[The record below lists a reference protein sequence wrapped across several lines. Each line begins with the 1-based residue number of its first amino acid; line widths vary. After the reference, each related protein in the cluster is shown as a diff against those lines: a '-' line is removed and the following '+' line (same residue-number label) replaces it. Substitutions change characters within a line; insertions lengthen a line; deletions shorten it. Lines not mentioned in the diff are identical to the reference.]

1 MLRIVS
7 TFECFSPF
15 RLAELLYTGKSNQK
29 NLGTIKNS
37 NLCTE
42 IIEYSAPDEVAVC
55 NLASIALPTFIKDG
69 VYNFQKLHDVTKV
82 VARNLNKVID
92 VNFYP
97 VKEAQNSNFRH
108 RPIGIG
114 VQGLADA
121 FMALRMPF
129 DSPDARRLNKD
140 IFETIYH
147 AALEAS
153 CELAKEEGHYQSFP
167 GSPASQGELQFD
179 LWGVTPSDRWDW
191 ATAKANIRK
200 HGLRN
205 SLLLAPMPTAS
216 TSQILGFNECFEPY
230 TSNIYTR
237 RVLAG
242 EFQIVNPWLLR
253 ELVDLGYWNEDLK
266 NLIIAHQ
273 GSVQHIPFLPDEIKA
288 IYRTVWEISQKS
300 IIDMSAD
307 RGAFIDQSQSLN
319 IHLQSP
325 TFAQLTS
332 MHFYGWKK
340 GLKTGMYYLRTKAAV
355 GAIQFTVSKEIQ
367 EKAKAQQA
375 LKQNGRVP
383 SPAPIAVS
391 PIESVPVAAA
401 VSTPVKMPLQP
412 VTNGIK
418 ANGGGVEDIT
428 KGVGKMATSLVGAG
442 ADTTPLSVKVKDVD
456 ANKENDQE
464 ITYEEALKRREEK
477 EKAQAV
483 LMCSLENKEVCLAS
497 PTCVQLVD

>member
-1 MLRIVS
+1 M
-7 TFECFSPF
+7 
-15 RLAELLYTGKSNQK
+15 
-29 NLGTIKNS
+29 
-37 NLCTE
+37 
-42 IIEYSAPDEVAVC
+42 
-55 NLASIALPTFIKDG
+55 
-69 VYNFQKLHDVTKV
+69 
-82 VARNLNKVID
+82 
-92 VNFYP
+92 
-97 VKEAQNSNFRH
+97 
-108 RPIGIG
+108 
-114 VQGLADA
+114 
-121 FMALRMPF
+121 
-129 DSPDARRLNKD
+129 
-140 IFETIYH
+140 
-147 AALEAS
+147 
-153 CELAKEEGHYQSFP
+153 
-167 GSPASQGELQFD
+167 
-179 LWGVTPSDRWDW
+179 DW
-191 ATAKANIRK
+191 AASKANIRE

-273 GSVQHIPFLPDEIKA
+273 GSIQHIPFLPDEIKA

-375 LKQNGRVP
+375 AKQAGRSP
-383 SPAPIAVS
+383 SPLPIAVA
-391 PIESVPVAAA
+391 PIETPVVAAI
-401 VSTPVKMPLQP
+401 STPVKMPLQP

-418 ANGGGVEDIT
+418 ANGGSVEEIT

-442 ADTTPLSVKVKDVD
+442 ADTTPVAVKVKDVD
-456 ANKENDQE
+456 ANKENDQD

-477 EKAQAV
+477 EKEQAQ
-483 LMCSLENKEVCLAS
+483 LLCSLENKEACMMCS
-497 PTCVQLVD
+497 G